1 MVDSTFGKPSKFVHL
16 SNVGCSGDEARL
28 VNCTARTVTQ
38 ENSNIVDH
46 VDIAGVM
53 CSSRPAVP
61 TPTPAS
67 STNARP
73 ALTTTPDVGSQTAV
87 PVEIPL
93 FAVLG
98 VMVVLFIVGLLIIVM

>member
-16 SNVGCSGDEARL
+16 SNVGCSGNEARL

-61 TPTPAS
+61 TPIPAS

-73 ALTTTPDVGSQTAV
+73 AITTTPEVAPVAAV

-98 VMVVLFIVGLLIIVM
+98 VMVVLFIVGLLVITM

>member
-46 VDIAGVM
+46 VDIAGVI
-53 CSSRPAVP
+53 CLSRPAVP

-67 STNARP
+67 SSNARL
-73 ALTTTPDVGSQTAV
+73 AITTTPDVAQSAPI

-98 VMVVLFIVGLLIIVM
+98 VMAMLYIIGLLIIVM